1 MKKPITIGN
10 IRTVMY
16 RSAKILGDLKA
27 IKTNTLAQRVS
38 NRFLGKFSGR
48 IIPNVTGR
56 IMNLFK

>member
-1 MKKPITIGN
+1 
-10 IRTVMY
+10 MY